1 MESALSTLNNYKTAG
16 ERGLAIFVGAIIVGN
31 NKTRMINITVDDP
44 PEDSIVRYRCDSTF
58 ELDQLEDMLIEK
70 ASYGLFVIDRSES
83 CYGIASGKK
92 YMFKNTYLSS
102 SIKTRQRWTIS
113 PKI

>member
-1 MESALSTLNNYKTAG
+1 
-16 ERGLAIFVGAIIVGN
+16 
-31 NKTRMINITVDDP
+31 MINITVDDP
-44 PEDSIVRYRCDSTF
+44 PEEIQSVRYRCDSTF

-92 YMFKNTYLSS
+92 YMFKNTYRL
-102 SIKTRQRWTIS
+102 KFHQNTGEEGNQ